1 MRLTSQQQDA
11 LRRERGI
18 FANEACDR
26 CGKLLGSV
34 RYTRK
39 GEPGEWCSELCRDGV
54 ERKAD
59 RKRGRPRLAL
69 SATSRLSHRRKQVRD
84 AVKRHRLNVIKNCPH
99 SNETQGLADSIFA
112 SLDNPTQN
120 EAQSL

>member
-54 ERKAD
+54 EAVEARRKG
-59 RKRGRPRLAL
+59 GRPRKYRNPRQQRRAHAEQQRAYRESL
-69 SATSRLSHRRKQVRD
+69 SVTKTPSQFIENTK
-84 AVKRHRLNVIKNCPH
+84 
-99 SNETQGLADSIFA
+99 LADSIFA
-112 SLDNPTQN
+112 SPDYPTQTK
-120 EAQSL
+120 AQAL